1 MKRKLILFLKIVALA
16 FLSLSWFLLIQGEYE
31 MIIKPGLQNDFPVIK
46 GLPAVYFLGAIIL
59 IISVLIFILL
69 IPILKKLKYFNTR
82 NYQ

>member
-1 MKRKLILFLKIVALA
+1 MKKKLILFLKIVALA
-16 FLSLSWFLLIQGEYE
+16 FLSFLWFLLIQGEYE
-31 MIIKPGLQNDFPVIK
+31 MITKPELQNNFPVIK
-46 GLPAVYFLGAIIL
+46 GPSAVYFLSAIIL